1 MIDRLRERIKD
12 LRKSPLFVAVMRSY
26 RLILCILLPAA
37 IMRILLPS
45 LAPAFEVLVKL
56 CCAAISL
63 LFVNAFIQKIRILRK
78 MHFCKPFTTFFCLI
92 CIFCFAVHFIGTIL
106 EVLGVTF

>member
-1 MIDRLRERIKD
+1 MIDRLRERIKG

-26 RLILCILLPAA
+26 LLILCILLPAA

-56 CCAAISL
+56 CSASL

-78 MHFCKPFTTFFCLI
+78 TASPSQRSS
-92 CIFCFAVHFIGTIL
+92 A
-106 EVLGVTF
+106 

>member
-26 RLILCILLPAA
+26 LLILCILLPAA

-63 LFVNAFIQKIRILRK
+63 LFVNASYRRFA
-78 MHFCKPFTTFFCLI
+78 FCAK
-92 CIFCFAVHFIGTIL
+92 CISASPSQRSSA
-106 EVLGVTF
+106 